1 MRQDAAEWISIG
13 TAIGCDGRNPAPV
26 YYSGMRL
33 NILAFAAGIL
43 TLQMQPELP
52 GWVPWV
58 VIGVVLVLPRL
69 RWSGWPVRTM
79 ALLGCLALGVAWGT
93 WRAETRLT
101 DQLGAD
107 WEGRDIEV
115 VGVVAAL
122 PQDFSNGTRFEFD
135 VNFPLTAE
143 AVIPQRIMLSWYQGR
158 RDDEQLDRQ
167 QVRPGERWRF
177 TVRLKRPHGNA
188 NPGGFDYEA
197 WLLERNIRATGY
209 IRPNP
214 PQRVDEMVW
223 RTGYAI
229 ERARHAIRD
238 SFARLL
244 PEERYPWA
252 GVLVALVIGDQKAI
266 HGELWTTFNRT
277 GTTHLMSISGLHVTM
292 VAALFGWLVS
302 FGWRRVPALALRLPA
317 QKAGLLAACLGAFA
331 YALLAGFAVPAQR
344 TLYMLLVAAAAMLSG
359 RIVAPSRILCLALL
373 VVLVIDP
380 WAVLAAGFWLSFG
393 AVGALLYVGSATV
406 GEATGWWGRFRAWG
420 VVQWAAT
427 LASLPILLLVFQQFS
442 LVSPLANALA
452 IPVISFVVTPLAL
465 LGTLVPWWPILALAH
480 QVMAWLMVFLE
491 WCATWPV
498 WLAPAPPLWAALA
511 AGIGVAICLLP
522 RGLPGRWLGVLLFVP
537 ALFWPVEKPPEGEA
551 WISVLDVGQGLASV
565 IRTREHTMIYD
576 PGPLYSAESDAG
588 QRVVVPYLRAL
599 GIGRVDMLMV
609 THRDSDHAG
618 GTASVQAAL
627 AVDDVVSSVDGIGG
641 QLCIAGQHWVW
652 DGVVFDVLHPAA
664 EAYAIDGKP
673 NHLSCVLRVEAGGQ
687 RMLFTSDIEAP
698 DEAALLQRYPDGL
711 AADLLL
717 MPHHGSKTSST
728 PAFLNA
734 VGASQAIIPVGY
746 RNRFGHPKAEVL
758 ARHEAM
764 GTTIWRTD
772 RDGAVRV
779 ALGGSG
785 VAVSGWRHEHRRYWH
800 GR

>member
-1 MRQDAAEWISIG
+1 
-13 TAIGCDGRNPAPV
+13 
-26 YYSGMRL
+26 MRL